1 MRLIVDVP
9 AEILKKIRNLIT
21 EGRYSGFEDFIIAA
35 LHNQVNLE
43 EIEEYGELSAL
54 LQKRLG
60 LLESRP
66 SQPPISPITENL
78 TIIHPSGYHDVTTTD
93 MPSPDIL
100 HDGPLWGQYNR
111 IFPVKL
117 ALRALANSLKGKGP
131 YIPLDQFQETAASLA
146 RRVGFELRDVDKA
159 KSRSRG
165 EKLSTGLPV
174 GENAFKSKARFK
186 NQFIGYI
193 DRTGYLVGS
202 PAKLRFVSLV
212 NDAEAKIG
220 VTKSGLDFAK
230 LRNPV
235 IDEDRTSDSALSD
248 EEIQFYIHHVFT
260 HVSGEAKGMLL
271 VLRSIEKGYNRPD
284 KITEVVSNLNE
295 SWTKAQAATF
305 RSGLISRMYELG
317 LISRKRLGVRE
328 VAYELAPRGKR
339 LLQEHT
345 GVDNH

>member
-1 MRLIVDVP
+1 MRLIVDIP

-35 LHNQVNLE
+35 LHNQINLE
-43 EIEEYGELSAL
+43 AIEEYGELSAL
-54 LQKRLG
+54 LQKRPG

-66 SQPPISPITENL
+66 NQPLISPIREDL
-78 TIIHPSGYHDVTTTD
+78 TMLHPNGYYDVTTTD
-93 MPSPDIL
+93 MPSSDIL

-117 ALRALANSLKGKGP
+117 ALRALANSLKGNGP
-131 YIPLDQFQETAASLA
+131 YIPLDQFQEKAASLA
-146 RRVGFELRDVDKA
+146 RRIGFELRDVDKA

-193 DRTGYLVGS
+193 DRTGHLVGS

-212 NDAEAKIG
+212 NDGEAKIG
-220 VTKSGLDFAK
+220 VTKLGLDFAK

-235 IDEDRTSDSALSD
+235 IDEDRTSESALSD
-248 EEIQFYIHHVFT
+248 EEIEFYLHHVFA
-260 HVSGEAKGMLL
+260 HVSDEAKTMLL
-271 VLRSIEKGYNRPD
+271 ILKSIEKGDNRPE
-284 KITEVVSNLNE
+284 KMTEVVSSLNGN
-295 SWTKAQAATF
+295 WTNAQANTV
-305 RSGLISRMYELG
+305 RSGLISRMHELG
-317 LISRKRLGVRE
+317 LISRKKLGVRE
-328 VAYELAPRGKR
+328 VAYELASRGKR
-339 LLQEHT
+339 LLQERR
-345 GVDNH
+345 GVDNR